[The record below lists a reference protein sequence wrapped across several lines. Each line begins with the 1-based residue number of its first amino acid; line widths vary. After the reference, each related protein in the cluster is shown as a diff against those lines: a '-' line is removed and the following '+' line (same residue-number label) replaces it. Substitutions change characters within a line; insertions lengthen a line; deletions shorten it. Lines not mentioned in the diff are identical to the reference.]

1 MSSAATATDAAAK
14 DSATKDTTTKDTTT
28 KDRAAMPRLGFIGWG
43 AESAA
48 FWETLQSGASVPGA
62 DTPGFFPGGQLP
74 AETPLQPVPSVEA
87 LFDACDTIL
96 IELPPAQVRQVMPM
110 IRLSI
115 ADRHMLVL
123 LGQSPSVNSL
133 LRQLNERKL
142 VRCMVLPFRQG
153 QPPLVAY
160 FATPFVEPEELAA
173 FRGLLAHIDH
183 VLEVADETQFEV
195 MQGLAAIAPAGFY
208 TIMDALADGAL
219 MMGLPREQALRL
231 IATLLSDTAQR
242 LLEGGGHPALLREE
256 ALRSRGAAAG
266 LMELESAGVR
276 GLMMRTV
283 ERAMEQIRT
292 ASTPTP
298 QEEE

>member
-1 MSSAATATDAAAK
+1 MSSIAASKNTASKATIGKEGATAEIAAK
-14 DSATKDTTTKDTTT
+14 
-28 KDRAAMPRLGFIGWG
+28 PRLGFIGWG

-48 FWETLQSGASVPGA
+48 FWETLQKGPTAPWA
-62 DTPGFFPGGQLP
+62 DTPGFFPGGRPP
-74 AETPLQPVPSVEA
+74 AEAPLQPVPSVES
-87 LFDACDTIL
+87 LFGVCDTIMV
-96 IELPPAQVRQVMPM
+96 ELPPAQVRQVMPM

-123 LGQSPSVNSL
+123 LGQSPSVQSL

-142 VRCMVLPFRQG
+142 VRCMVLSFRDG

-160 FATPFVEPEELAA
+160 CATPFVEPAELAT
-173 FRGLLAHIDH
+173 FRGLLAHLDH

-195 MQGLAAIAPAGFY
+195 MQGLASIAPVGFY

-219 MMGLPREQALRL
+219 MMGLPREKALRL

-242 LLEGGGHPALLREE
+242 LLEGGGHPALLRGE
-256 ALRSRGAAAG
+256 ALRSNGAAAG

-276 GLMMRTV
+276 GLMMRTI
-283 ERAMEQIRT
+283 ERTMEQIR
-292 ASTPTP
+292 ANSTPTP
-298 QEEE
+298 QEED

>member
-1 MSSAATATDAAAK
+1 MSSIA
-14 DSATKDTTTKDTTT
+14 ATKDTAKDTGAKDTTT
-28 KDRAAMPRLGFIGWG
+28 KDRATADSSARPRLGFIGWG

-48 FWETLQSGASVPGA
+48 FWETLQKGPAAPWA
-62 DTPGFFPGGQLP
+62 DTPGFFPGGHPP
-74 AETPLQPVPSVEA
+74 AEAPLQPLPSVEA
-87 LFDACDTIL
+87 LFGVCDTIMV
-96 IELPPAQVRQVMPM
+96 ELPPAQMRQVMPM
-110 IRLSI
+110 VRLSI

-123 LGQSPSVNSL
+123 LGQWPSVHSL

-142 VRCMVLPFRQG
+142 LRCMVLPFREG

-160 FATPFVEPEELAA
+160 CATPFVEPSELAA

-183 VLEVADETQFEV
+183 VVEVADETQFEV
-195 MQGLAAIAPAGFY
+195 MQGLAGIVPVGFY

-219 MMGLPREQALRL
+219 MMGLPREKALRL

-256 ALRSRGAAAG
+256 ALHSNGAAAG

-283 ERAMEQIRT
+283 ERTMEKIRT
-292 ASTPTP
+292 NSTLTP
-298 QEEE
+298 QEED

>member
-1 MSSAATATDAAAK
+1 MSSIASATDNAAT
-14 DSATKDTTTKDTTT
+14 
-28 KDRAAMPRLGFIGWG
+28 PRLGFIGWG

-48 FWETLQSGASVPGA
+48 FWETLQRRSTAPGA
-62 DTPGFFPGGQLP
+62 DTPGFFPDGHPP
-74 AETPLQPVPSVEA
+74 AEAPLQPVPSVEA
-87 LFDACDTIL
+87 LFGACDTIMV
-96 IELPPAQVRQVMPM
+96 ELPPAQVRQVMPM

-123 LGQSPSVNSL
+123 LGQSPSVHSL
-133 LRQLNERKL
+133 LQQLNERKL
-142 VRCMVLPFRQG
+142 VRCMILPFREG

-160 FATPFVEPEELAA
+160 CATPFVEPAELAA

-195 MQGLAAIAPAGFY
+195 MQGLAGIAPVGFY

-219 MMGLPREQALRL
+219 MMGLPREKALRL

-242 LLEGGGHPALLREE
+242 LLEDGGHPALLREE
-256 ALRSRGAAAG
+256 ALRSSGAAAG

-283 ERAMEQIRT
+283 ERAMEQIR
-292 ASTPTP
+292 ANSTPTR
-298 QEEE
+298 QKED